1 MGGLLFSQTLTL
13 YVTPVFYVYMDR
25 LQQRLNRRRGPKRG
39 EPVAPIQP
47 ASPATEESERVPAT
61 AALRLRDV

>member
-1 MGGLLFSQTLTL
+1 VGGLLFSQTLTL

-39 EPVAPIQP
+39 EPAVASQP
-47 ASPATEESERVPAT
+47 PTTESVERVPAT
-61 AALRLRDV
+61 AALRLRDI

>member
-1 MGGLLFSQTLTL
+1 MLTL

-25 LQQRLNRRRGPKRG
+25 FQQRLTRRRGPKRG
-39 EPVAPIQP
+39 EPVVASQP
-47 ASPATEESERVPAT
+47 PATESVERVPAT